1 MKDFDI
7 GIIGGGIIGCA
18 IARELS
24 RYSEKTAVF
33 EKFADVGAGT
43 TKGNGGFIHAG
54 YDPPPGTLKAK
65 LNSKGCLM
73 YPDLASELSFPYKKT
88 GCMVVGFHEEDL
100 HNIETL
106 YERGQKNGVPD
117 LEIITGNRIFELEPE
132 ANREIKYALYSPNS
146 AITDPYKTTIA
157 FAENAV
163 VNGVR
168 LFRNCE
174 VREIRKFYNGF
185 LLKTSKN
192 DFKVKYIINAAGIYA
207 DDISKMAAAEE
218 FHIICKHGDLIIFD
232 KSSEVKMS
240 MSLFPASASTTKG
253 IALGTK
259 IAGNPSLGSTSIIRE
274 KGDIDT
280 YKEGVDILL
289 AGASRLV
296 PNIKNC
302 KIVRAFAGTRA
313 VVENNNNDFYIKS
326 SERVPGLFHVAGIQ
340 SPGVAGAPAIAEYV
354 VEMLL
359 ESGVRL
365 TTKDHFTAVRTEE
378 KAFAEMTDEERNEII
393 ARNPAYGKIVCR
405 CEMVTEGEIMDA
417 IHSVVG
423 ATTVGGV
430 KRRTRAGMGRCQSG
444 FCQPRVVE
452 ILARELQINPC
463 EVWYEN
469 EGSNIL
475 FGRLKGDDFQ

>member
-33 EKFADVGAGT
+33 EKLADIGAGT

-54 YDPPPGTLKAK
+54 YDPLPGTLKAK

-73 YPDLASELSFPYKKT
+73 YPDLARELNFPYKKT
-88 GCMVVGFHEEDL
+88 GCMVVGFHDDDL
-100 HNIETL
+100 HSIEEL
-106 YERGQKNGVPD
+106 YKRGQENGVPD
-117 LEIITGNRIFELEPE
+117 LEIISGDRIFELEPE
-132 ANREIKYALYSPNS
+132 ANREIRYALYSPNS
-146 AITDPYKTTIA
+146 AVTDPYKTTIA

-163 VNGVR
+163 TNGVR

-174 VREIRKFYNGF
+174 VREIRKLDDGF
-185 LLKTSKN
+185 LLKTSRI
-192 DFKVKYIINAAGIYA
+192 DFQVKYVINAAGIYA
-207 DDISKMAAAEE
+207 DDISQMAGAEE

-232 KSSEVKMS
+232 KSSEVNMS
-240 MSLFPASASTTKG
+240 MSLFPTSTSATKG

-259 IAGNPSLGSTSIIRE
+259 IAGNPSLGSTSIIRG

-280 YKEGVDILL
+280 YKEGVDQLL

-302 KIVRAFAGTRA
+302 KIVRAFAGARA
-313 VVENNNNDFYIKS
+313 VVENNNNDFYIRPS
-326 SERVPGLFHVAGIQ
+326 RRVPGLFHVAGIQ
-340 SPGVAGAPAIAEYV
+340 SPGVACAPAIAEYV

-359 ESGVRL
+359 ENSVRL
-365 TTKDHFTAVRTEE
+365 TTKDYFKAVRTEE
-378 KAFAEMTDEERNEII
+378 KSFAEMSDEERNEII

-444 FCQPRVVE
+444 FCQHRVIE
-452 ILARELQINPC
+452 ILARELQIDPC
-463 EVWYEN
+463 EVYYEN
-469 EGSNIL
+469 EGSNLL
-475 FGRLKGDDFQ
+475 FRRLKGADIQ